1 MGAMSLGGPRLAL
14 VVSLGAV
21 LLLSSCAPGPAASR
35 TDTGGSPQ
43 AGSAPKTLRMAT
55 RAEPVAGIAVFGG
68 SGDGNAQNT
77 WMYHAGLTAYDGQ
90 GNLLPRLARK
100 VPSVADGDWVVLPDG
115 GMEVTWKLR
124 PNLKWHDGTALSAED
139 FVLGIQ
145 VARDPELPL
154 PRTGGVSLV
163 SAVTAP
169 DPETLVVRWSSPY
182 FGANEGSPAEFP
194 AVPRHIV
201 GELYRQG
208 DKKAFT
214 NSPYWATEFVGLGPY
229 KLGEWVQGAY
239 TEALAFDDYVLGR
252 PKIDR
257 IIVRYI
263 SDATTT
269 VANLLSGDIDL
280 VTIGSIKME
289 DVEPLIRA
297 WEPTGAGSVI
307 PSMTD
312 VSSGRF
318 QFKDPNAPWARD
330 ARVRQALLHLLDRDS
345 MAATFSPGGSRAD
358 LFLAKEDPVYRL
370 ADQRGFARYP
380 YDLTQAERLLA
391 QAGWTRATGGGF
403 QNATGQRFS
412 IEVRSVETSPLN
424 TRQALAVMDQWKQGG
439 VDSELTNIPNN
450 VANRSELKA
459 ATEGIYMGNETV
471 TADVLQAFTSAQ
483 LATPQNNWAGRNF
496 TSYLSPEYDAL
507 YARFVNEL
515 DTTRRQSVEVD
526 LQSWAAREL
535 FALPFFYTAATGIT
549 SFRRGIRGPG
559 PVLPVLKVGTWNI
572 HDWEMD

>member
-1 MGAMSLGGPRLAL
+1 MDVRSPSGAKHTLLLL
-14 VVSLGAV
+14 VGAV
-21 LLLSSCAPGPAASR
+21 VLISSCAPAPTTPRSDAGV
-35 TDTGGSPQ
+35 SPQ
-43 AGSAPKTLRMAT
+43 SRGVPKTLRMAT
-55 RAEPVAGIAVFGG
+55 RAEPVAGIALFGG
-68 SGDGNAQNT
+68 SGDGSAQNT

-100 VPSVADGDWVVLPDG
+100 VPSVSDGDWVVLPEG

-124 PNLKWHDGTALSAED
+124 PSLKWHDGVPLSADD
-139 FVLGIQ
+139 FVFGIQ

-163 SAVTAP
+163 SEVTAP
-169 DPETLVVRWSSPY
+169 DPETLVVRWSTPY
-182 FGANEGSPAEFP
+182 FSANEGAPAEFP

-201 GELYRQG
+201 GDLYRQG

-214 NSPYWATEFVGLGPY
+214 NSPYWATEFIGLGPY

-269 VANLLSGDIDL
+269 VANLLSGEIDL
-280 VTIGSIKME
+280 VTIGSLKME
-289 DVEPLIRA
+289 DLEPVIRA

-318 QFKDPNAPWARD
+318 QFRAPNAAWARD
-330 ARVRQALLHLLDRDS
+330 VRVRQALLHLIDRDTL
-345 MAATFSPGGSRAD
+345 AATFSPGGTRAD

-370 ADQRGFARYP
+370 AEQRGFAKYP

-391 QAGWTRATGGGF
+391 EAGWSRGAGGAFQSATGE
-403 QNATGQRFS
+403 RFS
-412 IEVRSVETSPLN
+412 IEVRSVETTPLN

-439 VDSELTNIPNN
+439 VDSALTNIPNN

-471 TADVLQAFTSAQ
+471 TADLLQSFTASQ
-483 LATPQNNWAGRNF
+483 IATAQNNWAGRNF
-496 TSYLSPEYDAL
+496 TAYVSPDFDAL
-507 YARFVNEL
+507 YARFVSEL
-515 DTTRRQSVEVD
+515 DLPRRQSVQVD
-526 LQSWAAREL
+526 LLSWSAREL
-535 FALPFFYTAATGIT
+535 FVLPLFYTAATGIT
-549 SFRRGIRGPG
+549 TFRRGIRGPG
-559 PVLPVLKVGTWNI
+559 PILPVLKVGTWNI
-572 HDWEMD
+572 HAWEMD